1 MPYCLEFSKHY
12 ECKVVVSTFKNF
24 LFEKV
29 YPELE
34 FVDRGVRVDNIIGMF
49 EIGWHWDNRKEPI
62 NPATIRLQKS
72 ACNILHLPFEEILPR
87 IDFEPKERP
96 FEEKYICISI
106 HSTAQVKH
114 WYYWQELID
123 SLISMGYKIIEI
135 SNQEST
141 DLKNVEPFTDKSLE
155 NTMNVIHHSE
165 FFIGLSSGLSWLSW
179 ALEKKVFMI
188 ASFTEADHEFTNNTI
203 RITNPNVCN
212 SCWNNPMFRFDR
224 GNWNW
229 CPEHEDTPR
238 QFECHKSISA
248 DKVLNL
254 IKCNI

>member
-1 MPYCLEFSKHY
+1 
-12 ECKVVVSTFKNF
+12 
-24 LFEKV
+24 
-29 YPELE
+29 
-34 FVDRGVRVDNIIGMF
+34 
-49 EIGWHWDNRKEPI
+49 
-62 NPATIRLQKS
+62 
-72 ACNILHLPFEEILPR
+72 
-87 IDFEPKERP
+87 
-96 FEEKYICISI
+96 
-106 HSTAQVKH
+106 
-114 WYYWQELID
+114 
-123 SLISMGYKIIEI
+123 MGYKIIEI